1 MDSQKH
7 LICIYSLILFIFPNI
22 LDTQRITCPN
32 PCDIGYT
39 CAMVRHGGQP
49 SRPGCINM
57 QEAIMLHQ
65 ALNGGPS
72 GPGTGVNSQAGT
84 GVPQP
89 NVGLGFPQSPR
100 RGDPIPHIPQ
110 SPSPGN
116 SIPGMNFLG
125 GTGSRQQGFE
135 QRFEQGI
142 SRQPQ
147 NFINSP
153 SLLGRQGNFG
163 MSGIVGPINGQFGNP
178 QRPTGMAGPSFLDP
192 TTGQLGP
199 RAGQFG
205 PSAGQFGPPAGQ
217 FGPVGAGSPPIG
229 FSPQV
234 DGGHS
239 HTSSASGN
247 RDNTNI
253 DPHDSSHG
261 GGNLPRNNGFPGEQL
276 TSDFNVDPQINSNP
290 TRVNENNLNNIP
302 DGFIGV
308 GSPHTNV
315 DTFAN
320 DPSVMTIQEVSPVD
334 LSGTSQQSPVEIPV
348 VVTAPQTNVDNAPMT
363 INLDGINTAS
373 LETQPV
379 EKSQVTSIR
388 EDSSGL
394 HYIFFPRPQSAGFRV
409 DITKDGFCPRDALTR
424 DNNCM
429 NRCFSDLQCDGDQKC
444 CPTGCSLSCRNPFVP
459 VRESSSQPQR
469 NVPTE
474 SVPAIEAMC
483 IPCQSH
489 LDCNSQDQFC
499 TTSDFC
505 GQTMVCRQ
513 TTRR

>member
-261 GGNLPRNNGFPGEQL
+261 GGNLPRNNGFPACLHRNAWCPFGYVCQRHPTGDSGQSEDRCVLRDQVHQRRRL
-276 TSDFNVDPQINSNP
+276 FRPSSRFPGSQPVTSGRNSPRSRSP
-290 TRVNENNLNNIP
+290 TLKS
-302 DGFIGV
+302 
-308 GSPHTNV
+308 GSPSLNRESPGT
-315 DTFAN
+315 
-320 DPSVMTIQEVSPVD
+320 QVSPDSSPWIRGPHLIGTDSIQNMARVEQAIAD
-334 LSGTSQQSPVEIPV
+334 ADGPIEQSQVARDSIMPDLLKKGGVQRQSLSGNRSFSRM
-348 VVTAPQTNVDNAPMT
+348 NAPGNKHQ
-363 INLDGINTAS
+363 ILVSPAS
-373 LETQPV
+373 SPFRAQN
-379 EKSQVTSIR
+379 
-388 EDSSGL
+388 SS
-394 HYIFFPRPQSAGFRV
+394 S
-409 DITKDGFCPRDALTR
+409 T
-424 DNNCM
+424 
-429 NRCFSDLQCDGDQKC
+429 FSDAGRVQNNTQTCTPCKDHKDCNDIFTYCINK
-444 CPTGCSLSCRNPFVP
+444 
-459 VRESSSQPQR
+459 
-469 NVPTE
+469 
-474 SVPAIEAMC
+474 
-483 IPCQSH
+483 IPCV
-489 LDCNSQDQFC
+489 
-499 TTSDFC
+499 
-505 GQTMVCRQ
+505 GKVCYRV
-513 TTRR
+513 T